1 MSCFDKTSARTI
13 AKLRRRSIPAQDREG
28 AGIKVA
34 ASFLQNI
41 TLQQHSVIS
50 AYWPLPT
57 ELDCRPLVNA
67 LFNEGYR
74 LALPAVIVKKQ
85 SMCFR
90 CWKPGDSL
98 AKSDLGVLEPLPIA
112 KEITPNVVIAPFL
125 AINSQGF
132 RLGYGGGYYD
142 RALRALR
149 KTAPDLLAVG
159 LGYSVQEVATLP
171 YDENDEPMDWLVT
184 EQGSRR
190 FQR

>member
-112 KEITPNVVIAPFL
+112 KEITPNVVIAHFL
-125 AINSQGF
+125 AIITRGF
-132 RLGYGGGYYD
+132 RL
-142 RALRALR
+142 
-149 KTAPDLLAVG
+149 V
-159 LGYSVQEVATLP
+159 
-171 YDENDEPMDWLVT
+171 
-184 EQGSRR
+184 
-190 FQR
+190 